1 MAHHRSAKKRIRQT
15 AKRTT
20 VNRARTSRIKT
31 FIKKVETALT
41 QGDAEGAKLA
51 FREAEPEIRRGV
63 AKGVLK
69 RNTASRRIS
78 RLARSVN
85 NLARP
90 VSSTGHSSV

>member
-20 VNRARTSRIKT
+20 INRARTSRIKT
-31 FIKKVETALT
+31 FIKKVESAVSE
-41 QGDAEGAKLA
+41 GDAEAARLA
-51 FREAEPEIRRGV
+51 FQAAEPEIRRGV

-78 RLARSVN
+78 RLARSINSLDRGVQEPGTS
-85 NLARP
+85 LA
-90 VSSTGHSSV
+90 